1 MSSTSASA
9 RKAGERGQ
17 GGAASGSGPGSGP
30 SPGSGS
36 RTSSGPPRAGLRSR
50 LATGAIALAL
60 AAVLPFIV
68 PSWTGLLVVVGIFF
82 LVVLGLNLL
91 TGMSGQV
98 SLGQTLFMAVGGYG
112 AGLLTLRL
120 HWPTTL
126 AALAMAVVSALVA
139 ALLGGT
145 LLRLR
150 GYYLALATLGLAVIT
165 ESLASG
171 LGDATGGP
179 SGLVAV
185 PSLQLGGWAVFS
197 DRANYYVLLVVCAL
211 GAWFVAN
218 IQRSQ
223 TGHAL
228 TAVAADT
235 PAASMLGINS
245 ARYKTQA
252 FVASAVFASVAGSLY
267 TFYLRFISPEV
278 VGVTVAFSVV
288 IMLALGGSRTLVGPL
303 LGALVLQGL
312 PQAGQT
318 LSLWEPLAA
327 GIVLIVVMTYFP
339 LGLWGTAKALW
350 PRRSAR

>member
-1 MSSTSASA
+1 MSSTSTPEQRIDGPAGEGVAGVPGRTGKTRRSA
-9 RKAGERGQ
+9 RPVTAVC
-17 GGAASGSGPGSGP
+17 
-30 SPGSGS
+30 
-36 RTSSGPPRAGLRSR
+36 
-50 LATGAIALAL
+50 ALAV
-60 AAVLPFIV
+60 AVGLPFVV
-68 PSWTGLLVVVGIFF
+68 PGWTGLLVVVGIFF

-91 TGMSGQV
+91 TGLSGQV
-98 SLGQTLFMAVGGYG
+98 SLGQTLFMALGGYG

-126 AALAMAVVSALVA
+126 ATVVMALASALVA
-139 ALLGGT
+139 AVLGGT

-171 LGDATGGP
+171 LGDFTGGP

-185 PSLQLGGWAVFS
+185 PSLQLGGWTVFS
-197 DRANYYVLLVVCAL
+197 DRANYYVLLVVCGL

-218 IQRSQ
+218 IQRGQ
-223 TGHAL
+223 TGRAL

-267 TFYLRFISPEV
+267 TFYLRFISPDV
-278 VGVTVAFSVV
+278 IGVTVAFSVV
-288 IMLALGGSRTLVGPL
+288 IMLALGGSRTLMGPL

-318 LSLWEPLAA
+318 FSLWEPLVA
-327 GIVLIVVMTYFP
+327 GIVLILVMTYFP
-339 LGLWGTAKALW
+339 LGLWGTAKAFVQ
-350 PRRSAR
+350 RRSAR

>member
-1 MSSTSASA
+1 MSTAGMSDPRPAAVDDAPSAGA
-9 RKAGERGQ
+9 PAAPAP
-17 GGAASGSGPGSGP
+17 GAAAGP
-30 SPGSGS
+30 
-36 RTSSGPPRAGLRSR
+36 RRAAAALG
-50 LATGAIALAL
+50 LAL
-60 AAVLPFIV
+60 AVVLPFLV
-68 PSWTGLLVVVGIFF
+68 PGWTGLLVVVGIFF

-91 TGMSGQV
+91 TGLSGQV
-98 SLGQTLFMAVGGYG
+98 SLGQTLFMALGGYG

-126 AALAMAVVSALVA
+126 ATVVMAVASALVA
-139 ALLGGT
+139 ALLGT
-145 LLRLR
+145 VLLRLR

-165 ESLASG
+165 ASLAAG
-171 LGDATGGP
+171 LPDLTGGP

-185 PSLQLGGWAVFS
+185 PSLQLWGWTVFS
-197 DRANYYVLLVVCAL
+197 DRANYYVLLVVCGA

-218 IQRSQ
+218 VQRGQ
-223 TGHAL
+223 TGRAL
-228 TAVAADT
+228 VAVAADT
-235 PAASMLGINS
+235 PAAAMLGIDT

-267 TFYLRFISPEV
+267 TFYLRFISPDV

-318 LSLWEPLAA
+318 FALWEPLVA
-327 GIVLIVVMTYFP
+327 GVVLIVVMTYFP
-339 LGLWGTAKALW
+339 LGLWGTAKALIL
-350 PRRSAR
+350 RRNAR